1 MLVAKN
7 PEILRETFILN
18 IYYLLVIISPL
29 RFIEKKVGFWP
40 KMPENVEIS
49 TFLASQK
56 VGKKWSVSGQM
67 ATNFA
72 IFRPFF
78 TRGQK

>member
-7 PEILRETFILN
+7 PEILHETFILN

-49 TFLASQK
+49 MVPGFFK
-56 VGKKWSVSGQM
+56 SGQM
-67 ATNFA
+67 ATNFV